1 MLWLKYLL
9 MKNIRIQEE
18 ALGGRDFNPELKESI
33 QICDAGSAVRAEAL
47 QTAKRVLSIR
57 AKQFMVQIAGG
68 VSR

>member
-1 MLWLKYLL
+1 MPKIHLL
-9 MKNIRIQEE
+9 AE

-33 QICDAGSAVRAEAL
+33 QICDAGSAARAVAL
-47 QTAKRVLSIR
+47 QTAKRVLLIR